1 MTTTPINI
9 DYNGLQINATND
21 DISITLTMDGS
32 DKGLIF
38 KYDKTSGNPKT
49 FKITS
54 AGFNFTDNTNNYT
67 TPISNIALVQTVLGA
82 LEVPPNSTTLALN
95 KTMQITDNTTTS
107 TLDINAGVMNVD
119 VDNSGVVVFNQC
131 PQTAIA
137 PTNNNDLTNKTYVDS
152 TIYNITS
159 VNNNQDYFPVFVSS
173 TGTGSQLYIDSI
185 TGPFSYNPSNGTLK
199 SPTLVLDQ
207 TTNVVRAGSI
217 ASTLGYG
224 NNTIALGL
232 NAGLNQGAGSI
243 AIGQNTGS
251 PSSGSPQG
259 TDCIAIGGG
268 AGRNTQGNEAI
279 AIGFGAGAT
288 SQGIGAI
295 AIGGNAGGTS
305 QGQYAIGIGSNAHFS
320 GAGNYSIAIG
330 GGAGTANQA
339 ANSIIINASGT
350 NVQNTTASSCV
361 IRPIRGIAQ
370 GIGVGRLFYNTTTFE
385 IAYSTT

>member
-9 DYNGLQINATND
+9 DYNGIQVNATNS

-38 KYDKTSGNPKT
+38 QYDKTTANPKT

-82 LEVPPNSTTLALN
+82 LEIPPNSTTLAMN
-95 KTMQITDNTTTS
+95 KTLEITDGTTTADLEI
-107 TLDINAGVMNVD
+107 TAGVMD
-119 VDNSGVVVFNQC
+119 VSVSGGGIVNFSQC
-131 PQTAIA
+131 PQTSIA
-137 PTNNNDLTNKTYVDS
+137 PTNVNDLTNKTYVDN
-152 TIYNITS
+152 TVYNITS

-173 TGTGSQLYIDSI
+173 TGPGSQLYIDSN
-185 TGPFSYNPSNGTLK
+185 TGPFTYNPSNGTIK

-217 ASTLGYG
+217 ASTTGYG
-224 NNTIALGL
+224 NNTIAMGL
-232 NAGLNQGAGSI
+232 NAGLNQGDGSI
-243 AIGQNTGS
+243 ALGQNTGS
-251 PSSGSPQG
+251 PSTGSPQS

-268 AGRNTQGNEAI
+268 AGRNTQGQEAI
-279 AIGFGAGAT
+279 AIGLGSGAT

-295 AIGGNAGGTS
+295 AIGSSAGGTN
-305 QGQYAIGIGSNAHFS
+305 QGQYAIGIGNNAHLS

-350 NVQNTTASSCV
+350 NVNNTTASSCV
-361 IRPIRGIAQ
+361 IRPIRGVAQ
-370 GIGVGRLFYNTTTFE
+370 GIGVGRLFYDTSTFE
-385 IAYSTT
+385 VAYSTT